1 MSSEASNRGGAYGA
15 VHAGQIT
22 TVVNSWLFSPSL
34 IFLSTP

>member
-1 MSSEASNRGGAYGA
+1 MSSEASSRGGAYGA

-22 TVVNSWLFSPSL
+22 VVINNWLFFPFL